1 MIEIRTAKDP
11 EALAAAKRL
20 IRAHFAAHSTAHG
33 PEDTEPIIAALPEP
47 YVPPRG
53 GLWVAFVDGVGSG
66 CAALREIDADTAEVK
81 RMYVEPEMRGKG
93 IARTLARH
101 VIEQARRFGYSKLR
115 LGTLRSMR
123 PAQMLYESLGFKSV
137 PPYRPIEFGDTVFYE
152 LDLNESAVGE
162 AR

>member
-1 MIEIRTAKDP
+1 MIEIRTADDA
-11 EALAAAKRL
+11 EALEIARRL
-20 IRAHFAAHSTAHG
+20 IRAHFAAHSTAHD
-33 PEDTEPIIAALPEP
+33 PESSEAIVTALPKP

-66 CAALREIDADTAEVK
+66 CAALREIDSETGEVK

-93 IARTLARH
+93 IARTLALH
-101 VIEQARRFGYSKLR
+101 VMHQARAMGYRTLR

-123 PAQMLYESLGFKSV
+123 PAQELYESLGFKSI

-152 LDLNESAVGE
+152 IDLRDVHSS
-162 AR
+162 